1 MFRSVVWQLVHG
13 QSGGMPWIRI
23 ANNNIIWCYYISWAS
38 PLLIFFH
45 AIFSTK
51 DRRPFLRSEE
61 MGLKHPRVG
70 RPFRARR
77 LMTLHPGLKHLGYSV
92 RPLRGHRKCPN
103 SSDGRG
109 RPSYIETRTSTSA
122 TRNPRNFQGLF
133 PFSSALL
140 SRMDRRGPFVARARP
155 GRSTTS
161 IQP

>member
-1 MFRSVVWQLVHG
+1 MG
-13 QSGGMPWIRI
+13 QSLTHLLSCDLFHQRSPAVPAFRGDGIETPKGRTPLQG
-23 ANNNIIWCYYISWAS
+23 AS
-38 PLLIFFH
+38 LDVT
-45 AIFSTK
+45 S
-51 DRRPFLRSEE
+51 
-61 MGLKHPRVG
+61 PR
-70 RPFRARR
+70 AKA
-77 LMTLHPGLKHLGYSV
+77 PGLFCLTAPRSCYEALEMSKLQ
-92 RPLRGHRKCPN
+92 RPLRGHRKMSK